1 MNTLRRQK
9 VTVGRNELAANR
21 WAQCPLKSHAFDQC
35 SPEIQSMS
43 IHFQMNSNKFLVTS
57 NGKFPLPEK
66 FGYRSFSMIC
76 SSFTGKIVLKN
87 RLDRGSMSLI
97 VRRIHASALDEFWF
111 ELSRVRWAF
120 IWKYDFEL
128 QNGESISN
136 NSWTCHSKLASVSS
150 MPPGKF
156 NFPKNPYGLQASILE
171 DFFGFNYKR

>member
-1 MNTLRRQK
+1 MNWLQIDE
-9 VTVGRNELAANR
+9 RNAHWSPTHSTNALPR
-21 WAQCPLKSHAFDQC
+21 YSQCPFIFKWIPINFWWPPMESFHYQR
-35 SPEIQSMS
+35 SS
-43 IHFQMNSNKFLVTS
+43 ITA
-57 NGKFPLPEK
+57 
-66 FGYRSFSMIC
+66 RSQWYAILLLYWE
-76 SSFTGKIVLKN
+76 IVLKN